1 MDIVCL
7 DMEGVVVPE
16 IWINFAE
23 KTGIE
28 ELRLTTRDIKD
39 YSQLMDHRLKI
50 LDQHGYK
57 INDIQEVISTL
68 KPFDG
73 AKEFLDWIRERTQLV
88 ILSDT
93 FSEFAKPLM
102 AQLGMPTLFCHE
114 LEIACDGQITDYK
127 LRMKDHKT
135 HATRAFQ
142 SLNFNV
148 FAAGDS
154 YNDTGMLKQAQKG
167 VLFRSPKN
175 VKIDFPQFETA
186 ETYEEMKKIISQF
199 LER

>member
-1 MDIVCL
+1 MEIICL
-7 DMEGVVVPE
+7 DMEGVIVPE
-16 IWINFAE
+16 IWVNFAE
-23 KTGIE
+23 KTGIK

-39 YSQLMDHRLKI
+39 YNELMDYRLKI
-50 LDQHGYK
+50 LNQHGYK
-57 INDIQEVISTL
+57 IKDIQDVIATL

-102 AQLGMPTLFCHE
+102 VQLGMPTLFCHE
-114 LEIACDGQITDYK
+114 LEIADDGQITDYK

-142 SLNFNV
+142 SLNFDV

-167 VLFRSPKN
+167 VLFRAPQN
-175 VKIDFPQFETA
+175 VKDEFSQFKTA
-186 ETYEEMKKIISQF
+186 ETYEEMKDIISTF